1 MSSRFRSSHFRRPRR
16 RAAVGVAIAVLAA
29 SSLPALVAAIDPD
42 APMVASARTGA
53 ERARAPITVGAAVP
67 PPPSEAEALA
77 AEVVRLTNLE
87 RVAAGRS
94 ALSGDPAVASAAVA
108 HSVDQAA
115 RQRIGHTGSD
125 GANAGA
131 RLTRAGFVWRAWGE
145 NVAVGQRTAQEVVTA
160 WMNSAG
166 HRSNMLSSSYT
177 KIGIG
182 VATGSDGRRYWTMV
196 LAA

>member
-1 MSSRFRSSHFRRPRR
+1 MSSPFRRPRR
-16 RAAVGVAIAVLAA
+16 RLFVGLTVLALA
-29 SSLPALVAAIDPD
+29 APSLPALGAALAPD
-42 APMVASARTGA
+42 APMVASARAGA
-53 ERARAPITVGAAVP
+53 ERARAPITVGTTVSA
-67 PPPSEAEALA
+67 PPSEAAALA

-94 ALSGDPAVASAAVA
+94 ALSDQPVVASAAAA

-115 RQRIGHTGSD
+115 RQRMDHAGSD
-125 GANAGA
+125 GSDAGT

-177 KIGIG
+177 KIGIA